1 MKNTILRKKQRVAKR
16 EKKMANQLS
25 LKEDEM
31 LAEKVKHFP
40 VLYDKQVKGY
50 SLFSTRSS

>member
-1 MKNTILRKKQRVAKR
+1 MKNTILRKKQYVAKR
-16 EKKMANQLS
+16 EKKMANQLR

-31 LAEKVKHFP
+31 LAEKLKHFP

-50 SLFSTRSS
+50 SLSSF

>member
-1 MKNTILRKKQRVAKR
+1 MKNTILRKKQCVAKR

-31 LAEKVKHFP
+31 LAEKLKHFP
-40 VLYDKQVKGY
+40 VLYNKQVKGY
-50 SLFSTRSS
+50 SLSSF